1 MKNLLFVIIALG
13 IIINPDTSFA
23 QEPLKLR
30 PSPLELV
37 TMMYENTYVK
47 ITYCRPSKKGR
58 DIFGGLEPYGK
69 VWRTGANEATEI
81 TITGD
86 IKIGNHE
93 LKAGTYSIF
102 TIPEE
107 KEWTIIINSDLGQ
120 WGAFTYNAE
129 HDVLRF
135 NVKTEITD
143 QVYEP
148 FTIEFEQNGTQK
160 TNLLMIWDRTRV
172 TIPIEFL

>member
-1 MKNLLFVIIALG
+1 MTKIFTLAVILG
-13 IIINPDTSFA
+13 ILSIGANTFA
-23 QEPLKLR
+23 QEPLKPR

-37 TMMYENTYVK
+37 TMKYEDTYVK

-58 DIFGGLEPYGK
+58 DIFGALVPYGE

-93 LKAGTYSIF
+93 LKAGTYSLF

-107 KEWTIIINSDLGQ
+107 EEWTIIINSDLGQ
-120 WGAFTYNAE
+120 WGAFRYNTE

-135 NVKTEITD
+135 QAKTVKTD

-148 FTIEFEQNGTQK
+148 FTIEFEQNGAQK
-160 TNLLMIWDRTRV
+160 TNLLLIWDRTRV
-172 TIPIEFL
+172 IIPIEFL